1 MERRRNTLRSAGSG
15 DSLPSARYPTS
26 ALLLAGIHRGD
37 ARAIKELFVLY
48 APLLRD
54 QARRMSI
61 PLDERDEFVT
71 TLLDDVVLHLME
83 HQLMPRHLARY
94 LVAALRNR
102 ARNRHRNSERRLI
115 ARDRAS
121 FQLPET
127 SERIVAECHSDYGL
141 RAAMPDDVEAS
152 RPVSA
157 AIVRLAEK
165 SATALNRDD
174 MIMMIAVGRHMPL
187 RDIADQLGISYGAAR
202 VRLHRLRA
210 RFGKLAVE
218 YVQTLKS
225 DERRE
230 IERFFR
236 RAEVPLSRESESITE
251 HHVATTPA
259 GQFPE
264 KSNDQN

>member
-1 MERRRNTLRSAGSG
+1 
-15 DSLPSARYPTS
+15 
-26 ALLLAGIHRGD
+26 
-37 ARAIKELFVLY
+37 
-48 APLLRD
+48 
-54 QARRMSI
+54 MSI

-121 FQLPET
+121 CQLAET

-141 RAAMPDDVEAS
+141 RTAMHDDAKAS
-152 RPVSA
+152 LPVSA

-165 SATALNRDD
+165 SATQLNRED

-187 RDIADQLGISYGAAR
+187 RDVANQLGISYGAAR

-225 DERRE
+225 DESRE
-230 IERFFR
+230 VERFLR
-236 RAEVPLSRESESITE
+236 RAGVPLSDESERISE
-251 HHVATTPA
+251 HHVQTAPD
-259 GQFPE
+259 GQLPE
-264 KSNDQN
+264 KSNGQN

>member
-1 MERRRNTLRSAGSG
+1 MERRGNAVRSAGSG
-15 DSLPSARYPTS
+15 DSIPSARYPTS
-26 ALLLAGIHRGD
+26 ALLLASIHREEP
-37 ARAIKELFVLY
+37 RAIKELFVLY

-61 PLDERDEFVT
+61 PPDERDEFVT
-71 TLLDDVVLHLME
+71 TLLDDVVLHLIE
-83 HQLMPRHLARY
+83 HQLTPRHLARY
-94 LVAALRNR
+94 FVAALRNR
-102 ARNRHRNSERRLI
+102 ARNRHRNLERRLI

-127 SERIVAECHSDYGL
+127 SERIVAESHSDYGL
-141 RAAMPDDVEAS
+141 RVAMPNDAEAS
-152 RPVSA
+152 LPVSA
-157 AIVRLAEK
+157 AIVGLAEK
-165 SATALNRDD
+165 SATELNRDD

-187 RDIADQLGISYGAAR
+187 RDIANQLGISYGAAR

-225 DERRE
+225 DEKRE

-236 RAEVPLSRESESITE
+236 RAQLPLSGESERISE
-251 HHVATTPA
+251 HHVPATA
-259 GQFPE
+259 DGQFPE
-264 KSNDQN
+264 KSNGQN